1 MLSNL
6 LFVAH
11 PRLGLQMVMKQRTST
26 ILHAVRNGAVDFLA
40 IVPSPPQLIFQLD
53 TFSTG
58 ERARVRGKNPL
69 FSGSSYS
76 LQVSPLIR
84 PVGHLLPLARG
95 RRDMENVDVERTSVW
110 TA

>member
-1 MLSNL
+1 MMLW
-6 LFVAH
+6 
-11 PRLGLQMVMKQRTST
+11 
-26 ILHAVRNGAVDFLA
+26 

-69 FSGSSYS
+69 FSDATYS

-95 RRDMENVDVERTSVW
+95 RRDMENVPSESTSVC

>member
-1 MLSNL
+1 M
-6 LFVAH
+6 
-11 PRLGLQMVMKQRTST
+11 PRFRA
-26 ILHAVRNGAVDFLA
+26 ILHAVRNDGVDFLA

-58 ERARVRGKNPL
+58 ERARVRGKNSL

-76 LQVSPLIR
+76 HLVSPLIR

-95 RRDMENVDVERTSVW
+95 RRDIENAPFESTSVC